1 MYFYIF
7 FVNLVV
13 FFREFGEMA
22 VKLLQYS
29 YQDSNLN
36 TIAFLDKRLDD
47 FNNKT
52 IIELAHIAKNKHFIA
67 HSVCQKWLNRRWAGN
82 LLIKKLDWGPIKIPN
97 WVKVMYSFTHLS

>member
-1 MYFYIF
+1 MYF

-36 TIAFLDKRLDD
+36 TIAFLDNENT
-47 FNNKT
+47 F
-52 IIELAHIAKNKHFIA
+52 
-67 HSVCQKWLNRRWAGN
+67 
-82 LLIKKLDWGPIKIPN
+82 KIQN
-97 WVKVMYSFTHLS
+97 MQ